1 MFNTFLPFRNLSPS
15 GVGGKQQGRGAEAVG
30 GAHRPVGSSADVSA
44 LQGRRGPPSLLSTP
58 SGSNFQFDELN
69 WRVGLKNSSIS
80 SIKGIFGLSFLLF
93 LILKSKL
100 TLSKALMKRF
110 FSRCFLSALSCCS
123 PPFPL
128 CCPPPPPHQ
137 IYLAPEPSQNNLLY

>member
-15 GVGGKQQGRGAEAVG
+15 GVGGKQQGREAEAVG
-30 GAHRPVGSSADVSA
+30 GAHRRVGSSVDVWA

-58 SGSNFQFDELN
+58 SGSNFQFKLN

-80 SIKGIFGLSFLLF
+80 SFKGIFGLSFLLF

-110 FSRCFLSALSCCS
+110 FPRCVLSALSCCQ
-123 PPFPL
+123 PL
-128 CCPPPPPHQ
+128 PHLRPTPTPPHQ
-137 IYLAPEPSQNNLLY
+137 IYLASEPSQNNLLY